1 MIKNLYM
8 KDKTGKIVVAVDDL
22 KFDGK
27 NLIVP
32 SYWTSVLIDYLDVAN
47 VEKMKVADREDFN
60 IFKKFLS
67 TVQDYKTEESSE
79 QN

>member
-8 KDKTGKIVVAVDDL
+8 KDKTGKIVVTVDDL

-47 VEKMKVADREDFN
+47 VEKMKAADREDFN

>member
-8 KDKTGKIVVAVDDL
+8 NDKTGKIIVAVDDL

-32 SYWTSVLIDYLDVAN
+32 SYWTSVLIDYLDATN
-47 VEKMKVADREDFN
+47 FDKMKAADREDFN
-60 IFKKFLS
+60 IF
-67 TVQDYKTEESSE
+67 
-79 QN
+79 

>member
-8 KDKTGKIVVAVDDL
+8 KDKSGKIIVAVDDL

-32 SYWTSVLIDYLDVAN
+32 SYWNSVLIDYLDAAN
-47 VEKMKVADREDFN
+47 CDKMKPADREDFN
-60 IFKKFLS
+60 IFKKFLCA
-67 TVQDYKTEESSE
+67 VEDYKDEAASRG
-79 QN
+79 N

>member
-8 KDKTGKIVVAVDDL
+8 NDKNGKILVAVDDL

-32 SYWTSVLIDYLDVAN
+32 SYWTSVLIDYLDVTN
-47 VEKMKVADREDFN
+47 IEKMKAADQEDFN
-60 IFKKFLS
+60 TFKKFLS
-67 TVQDYKTEESSE
+67 VVQDYKAEASSE
-79 QN
+79 GN

>member
-8 KDKTGKIVVAVDDL
+8 NDKTGKIIVAVDDL

-32 SYWTSVLIDYLDVAN
+32 SYWTSVLIDYLDATN
-47 VEKMKVADREDFN
+47 FDKMKAADREDFN
-60 IFKKFLS
+60 IFKKFLCA
-67 TVQDYKTEESSE
+67 VQDHKDEAASKG
-79 QN
+79 N